1 MLDALINFDQ
11 QLFMLLNGAWTF
23 HFLDW
28 FMPFITNA
36 KTWVPII
43 ILSWLY
49 LIVAGNRKMRL
60 LALALLVS
68 VGLSDL
74 ICARIIKKSVGRLR
88 PCSIE
93 QSESFK
99 CRLLLPAKSSKS
111 FPSNHAAN
119 TAAFA
124 ATMLFFVGLK
134 IGLPFVLLAF
144 LIGYSRIYCGVH
156 FPLDVFAGWLIGAL
170 LGYASTRLILPY
182 ARVEPEQIEPQTG
195 PNDNPNPEEP

>member
-1 MLDALINFDQ
+1 MLDTLINFDQ
-11 QLFMLLNGAWTF
+11 HLFMLLNGAWTF

-49 LIVAGNRKMRL
+49 LIIAGNRKMRF

-124 ATMLFFVGLK
+124 AAVVFFVSLK
-134 IGLPFVLLAF
+134 AGLPFIVLAF
-144 LIGYSRIYCGVH
+144 LIGYSRVYCGVH
-156 FPLDVFAGWLIGAL
+156 FPLDVLAGWLAGSI
-170 LGYASTRLILPY
+170 LGYASARFLLPY
-182 ARVEPEQIEPQTG
+182 TVVS
-195 PNDNPNPEEP
+195 EEKHHNQKQDT